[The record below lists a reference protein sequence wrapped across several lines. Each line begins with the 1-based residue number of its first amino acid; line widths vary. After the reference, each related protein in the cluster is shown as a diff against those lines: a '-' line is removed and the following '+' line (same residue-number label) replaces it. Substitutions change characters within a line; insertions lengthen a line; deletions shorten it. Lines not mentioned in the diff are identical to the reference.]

1 VAAPRGGKTI
11 VKDLFTRIRPQ
22 ILIFGLLLGVVSV
35 YGLRLGAI
43 EVVGMAV
50 GGLIALGMKILED
63 KD

>member
-1 VAAPRGGKTI
+1 M
-11 VKDLFTRIRPQ
+11 KDLFTRIRPQ
-22 ILIFGLLLGVVSV
+22 ILIFGIILGAISL
-35 YGLRLGAI
+35 YGLRLDVV